1 MNKKRIQEKDEL
13 NVIGTKIKTLR
24 LKNGYSITRLAEKAR
39 ISKSYLSHLEK
50 GLNNNPSIHML
61 EKIAFSLNTT
71 IDELIEA
78 GSRDFTFSSKL
89 SLSNEWLYLIEE
101 AINDGMTKE
110 EFTEFHSYLKF
121 RKKMNTL
128 VD

>member
-1 MNKKRIQEKDEL
+1 M
-13 NVIGTKIKTLR
+13 IGTKIKNLR
-24 LKNGYSITRLAEKAR
+24 LKKGYSITRLAERAR

-71 IDELIEA
+71 IDELIE
-78 GSRDFTFSSKL
+78 SESSNSIFSSKL
-89 SLSNEWLYLIEE
+89 SLNNEWLYLIEE

-110 EFTEFHSYLKF
+110 EFSEFHCYLKF
-121 RKKMNTL
+121 RKKMSASI
-128 VD
+128 D